1 MTKRFETIKSVKL
14 KISRTCYSIAVA
26 YLIILRRLNNIIT
39 GKQKSNSPLFAAKFT
54 REGKA
59 W

>member
-39 GKQKSNSPLFAAKFT
+39 GKQKTVKKLQENIS
-54 REGKA
+54 R
-59 W
+59 